1 MLVTVSLFLSVAYHI
16 IIYKISQ
23 PPSWFFPKCQISLRD
38 FFNKAIPKHNFYPQ
52 LPAPKSALLDFEKYE
67 RCYQKSCKND
77 YSITYRINL
86 SYILIVNKRFLL
98 QKGIDTVFFYVYNQT
113 ILFVG
118 TFFRRGNIC
127 PT

>member
-23 PPSWFFPKCQISLRD
+23 PPSWLFPKCQISLRD
-38 FFNKAIPKHNFYPQ
+38 FFNKPIQKHNFYPQ
-52 LPAPKSALLDFEKYE
+52 LPTTKSALLDFEKYE

-77 YSITYRINL
+77 YSITCRINL

-118 TFFRRGNIC
+118 AFFRRGNIG